1 MAMPAGLPRELT
13 PDVIARMTPQAK
25 REMLALLE
33 QKKKHH
39 DETLLLRYCPYRKQ
53 RAFHDA
59 GAEFRER
66 CFMAANQIGKTF
78 ASAMEVAYH
87 ATGNYPE
94 DWKGKRFTTPTNGW
108 VAGVTG
114 LAVRDTM
121 QRLLMGRVG
130 QFGTGSIPGA
140 AIIGYT
146 NARGTADLLDTISVR
161 HKGGGVS
168 TIALKSYE
176 QGREKFQG
184 ETLHYVALD
193 EEPPLDIYIE
203 CLTRTNT
210 TGGIVWLTF
219 TPLLGMSDVVK
230 RFIIEKPPNTHTVNA
245 TINDA
250 DHYTEEERA
259 TILAS
264 YPEHERDARAK
275 GIPILGSGR
284 VFPVVE
290 ATIKCDP
297 FRIPMYWP
305 RIRGHDF
312 GWDHPAASAS
322 IALDPDTDTA
332 YVYHSWRARN
342 ESVGQQTMRLLMAAD
357 KWVPISWPHDGLQHD
372 KGSGEELAQQYRSAG
387 APFLPERATHPPLPD
402 GTPGGNGLEA
412 GISMMLDRMQSY
424 RLKVFSNQEDWFE
437 EFRLYH
443 RKDGLI
449 VKLNDDILS
458 ATRYALMMLR
468 FAKSEQELHPQSVRV
483 IESQMRGMTGF
494 GVLDATAGY

>member
-1 MAMPAGLPRELT
+1 MALLAGLPQELT
-13 PDVIARMTPQAK
+13 PEVISRMSPQAK
-25 REMLALLE
+25 REMLQLLE
-33 QKKKHH
+33 QKKRHH
-39 DETLLLRYCPYRKQ
+39 DQTLLLRYCPYRKQ

-59 GAEFRER
+59 GMVWRER
-66 CFMAANQIGKTF
+66 CFMAANQIGKTW

-87 ATGNYPE
+87 ATGLYPD
-94 DWKGKRFTTPTNGW
+94 DWVGKRFTTATNGW

-130 QFGTGSIPGA
+130 QFGTGSIPGDR
-140 AIIGYT
+140 IIST
-146 NARGTADLLDTISVR
+146 TAARGTADLLDTITVR
-161 HKGGGVS
+161 HKGGGES
-168 TIALKSYE
+168 TISLKSYE

-193 EEPPLDIYIE
+193 EEPPLDIYTE
-203 CLTRTNT
+203 CLTRTNA

-230 RFIIEKPPNTHTVNA
+230 RFIIDKPPGTHTVNA
-245 TINDA
+245 TIEDA
-250 DHYTEEERA
+250 EHYTPEQREA
-259 TILAS
+259 IIAS
-264 YPEHERDARAK
+264 YPEHEKDARVK

-290 ATIKCDP
+290 STIKCEP

-312 GWDHPAASAS
+312 GWDHPAASVS
-322 IALDPDTDTA
+322 VALDPDTDTA
-332 YVYHSWRARN
+332 YVYHSWRVKN
-342 ESVGQQTMRLLMAAD
+342 ESVPMQAIKLTGAAD
-357 KWVPISWPHDGLQHD
+357 SWVPVAWPHDGLQHD
-372 KGSGEELAQQYRSAG
+372 KGSGEELAQQYRACKV
-387 APFLPERATHPPLPD
+387 PMLKERATHPPLED

-412 GISMMLDRMQSY
+412 GLSMMLGRMQSY

-443 RKDGLI
+443 RKDGLV
-449 VKLNDDILS
+449 VKLNDDIMS

-468 FAKSEQELHPQSVRV
+468 HAVSEQQANPQSVMVRQSVMRV
-483 IESQMRGMTGF
+483 NAGF